1 MSYKR
6 NKEKKKSYAE
16 LRKKIQYIRSKFNAI
31 TRFVIYKLIQMLIM
45 QRRKSYKHR
54 KKLATQQEIDLNKE
68 EIYLLQNGLNSP
80 IPSTFVKKQMPF
92 ANLTW
97 PQNS

>member
-16 LRKKIQYIRSKFNAI
+16 LRKKIQHIRSKFNAI
-31 TRFVIYKLIQMLIM
+31 TRFAIYKLMQMLIM

-80 IPSTFVKKQMPF
+80 IPSTFVEKQMSF